1 MKKNILFG
9 GIIILISLFALS
21 ATAQEAMLGRAKGF
35 LDPAK
40 GLQIEYQLTIGEDGE
55 QGSYYALGE
64 AFYLEGESIKAWCDG
79 DNLWVYLP
87 QNREVN
93 LTKPLKE
100 DLLEL
105 NPLLNLNRIS
115 SNTFELKETRVGE
128 VTSIKAVPKVREEIE
143 WMEINLNAKGKPLS
157 LRVKQR
163 SLSLPVDVRV
173 TKLTQSTSE
182 AMRRSGFFRFE
193 PNKLPGVE
201 VIDLR

>member
-1 MKKNILFG
+1 M
-9 GIIILISLFALS
+9 
-21 ATAQEAMLGRAKGF
+21 
-35 LDPAK
+35 
-40 GLQIEYQLTIGEDGE
+40 
-55 QGSYYALGE
+55 
-64 AFYLEGESIKAWCDG
+64 
-79 DNLWVYLP
+79 
-87 QNREVN
+87 
-93 LTKPLKE
+93 
-100 DLLEL
+100 EL

-163 SLSLPVDVRV
+163 SLSLPVNVRV